1 MSSDTAPLPVSPLRA
16 RMIEDMIVRGF
27 KEDTPRLRAKR
38 PSIRGLH
45 RPVAGHGNGGRPAP
59 VPTATDTERHAAAE
73 HQQRGLGLA
82 LLLRKAGMPEE

>member
-45 RPVAGHGNGGRPAP
+45 WSVARHIDSEDLRLVQLVKTQILAVDVSGDRPMK
-59 VPTATDTERHAAAE
+59 AANA
-73 HQQRGLGLA
+73 RA
-82 LLLRKAGMPEE
+82 FRA